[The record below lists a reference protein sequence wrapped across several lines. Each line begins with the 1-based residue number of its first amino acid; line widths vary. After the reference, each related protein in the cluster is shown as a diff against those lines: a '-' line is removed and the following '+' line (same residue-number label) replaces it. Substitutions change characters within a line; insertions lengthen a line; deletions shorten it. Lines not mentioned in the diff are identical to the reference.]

1 MSTHHDIPVAEL
13 PTICSTEQL
22 RKVLESAAAHKYLL
36 LHLTSAT
43 SATPACYKKLADAPD
58 AAFTYSAYENSDTGD
73 TIPLIEYQL
82 GSVRDDFD
90 FGPLVRISV
99 AEALESLASIEPGY
113 RYAAWYALRLAMSRR
128 HLPVYIPRPLYSV
141 SAVGATDAHEE
152 HFAYVNPRNEAV
164 QKEMEAAFTAHLT
177 ALGAWLP
184 QRVNRVADDGDFP
197 VEATVIIPVK
207 NRAATIADAVG
218 SALNQTAPFDFNII
232 VVDNHSTDG
241 TTEILAALADCNPRV
256 IHHIPEATDLG
267 IGGCWNE
274 ALFHPL
280 CGRYAVQLDSD
291 DLYSHR
297 NVIHDIVGQ
306 FRATGA
312 AMVVGSYAL
321 TDFALNP
328 IPPGTIDHREWTA
341 ANGHNNLL
349 RVNGIGAPRALRTA
363 IARQHPMANVSY
375 GEDYG
380 MALRLSRSYP
390 VGRIFDVLY
399 LCRRWE
405 GNSDANLSRE
415 RLNAFNTYK
424 DSLRTAELKA
434 RIEAL

>member
-1 MSTHHDIPVAEL
+1 MATDHEIPVVEL

-22 RKVLESAAAHKYLL
+22 GSVLRSAPSGKYLL
-36 LHLTSAT
+36 LHLTSAASDSPT
-43 SATPACYKKLADAPD
+43 DYQKLADAPE
-58 AAFTYSAYENSDTGD
+58 ATFTYSSYENPDTGD
-73 TIPLIEYQL
+73 TIPLIKYQL

-90 FGPLVRISV
+90 FGPLVRISLPD
-99 AEALESLASIEPGY
+99 ALESLASIDPGY
-113 RYAAWYALRLAMSRR
+113 RYAAWYALRLALSRR
-128 HLPVYIPRPLYSV
+128 QLPVYIPEPLYSV
-141 SAVGATDAHEE
+141 SSVAATDDHEA

-164 QKEMEAAFTAHLT
+164 QKEMEAAFTAHLE
-177 ALGAWLP
+177 ALGARLP
-184 QRVNRVADDGDFP
+184 QRTGRVADEGVFP
-197 VEATVIIPVK
+197 VEASVVIPVR
-207 NRAATIADAVG
+207 NRAATIADAVE
-218 SALNQTAPFDFNII
+218 SALSQTAPFDFNII

-241 TTEILAALADCNPRV
+241 TTEILSALAARDPRV
-256 IHHIPEATDLG
+256 IHHIPTPTDLG

-291 DLYSHR
+291 DLYSHS
-297 NVIHDIVGQ
+297 NVLRDIVDC
-306 FRATGA
+306 FRSTGA
-312 AMVVGSYAL
+312 AMVVGAYAL
-321 TDFALNP
+321 TDFSLNP

-349 RVNGIGAPRALRTA
+349 RVNGIGAPRAFRTA
-363 IARQHPMANVSY
+363 IARRNPMANVSY

-399 LCRRWE
+399 LCRRWD

-415 RLNAFNTYK
+415 RLNGYNTYK

-434 RIEAL
+434 RIKAV

>member
-1 MSTHHDIPVAEL
+1 MPAFHDIPIAEL
-13 PTICSTEQL
+13 PTICSTGQL
-22 RKVLESAAAHKYLL
+22 RKVLESASSHKYLL
-36 LHLTSAT
+36 LHLTSAA
-43 SATPACYKKLADAPD
+43 SASPAGYKKLADAPE
-58 AAFTYSAYENSDTGD
+58 ATFTYSSYENLDTGD
-73 TIPLIEYQL
+73 TIPLIDYQL

-99 AEALESLASIEPGY
+99 PEAIESLATVDPGY

-128 HLPVYIPRPLYSV
+128 QLPVYIPEPLYTVSSV
-141 SAVGATDAHEE
+141 ATTDDHEA

-164 QKEMEAAFTAHLT
+164 QKEMEAAFTAHLE
-177 ALGAWLP
+177 ALGARLP
-184 QRVNRVADDGDFP
+184 QRVDRVSDEREFP
-197 VEATVIIPVK
+197 VEATVVIPVK
-207 NRAATIADAVG
+207 NRAATIADAVE

-241 TTEILAALADCNPRV
+241 TTEILSALAARDPRV
-256 IHHIPEATDLG
+256 IHHIPAATDLG

-291 DLYSHR
+291 DLYSHS
-297 NVIHDIVGQ
+297 NVLRDIVEC
-306 FRATGA
+306 FRTTGA
-312 AMVVGSYAL
+312 AMVVGAYAL
-321 TDFALNP
+321 TDFSLNP

-341 ANGHNNLL
+341 TNGHNNLL
-349 RVNGIGAPRALRTA
+349 RVNGIGAPRAFRTE
-363 IARQHPMANVSY
+363 IARRNPMANVSY

-399 LCRRWE
+399 LCRRWD

-415 RLNAFNTYK
+415 RLNGYNTYK
-424 DSLRTAELKA
+424 DSLRTAELNA
-434 RIEAL
+434 RIQVI